1 MGFGDFLSK
10 VQEGRKVLE
19 SVQNELGQRKAQ
31 TEQPKS
37 KKKAADLLGRLD
49 LILEKADKIEREGVD
64 VTDLLQI
71 GSEIAKNSGNEKVR
85 QVAES
90 VSQVTADGKV
100 DTEELV
106 REGLETVANNTDN
119 ELLDELSE
127 RAGDILE
134 DGKIDKDELIAEG
147 LDAIGEHSGND
158 KIKSIAEAAKAVL
171 EDGKTDLGEILG
183 VSADVFKEEIEKA
196 GLSDLVKEASDIFDG
211 VSSLDEFLERGKAE
225 LKRLAELAAKAL
237 LDQFINS
244 FLNQGISKEFLHL
257 QHTPPRQK
265 WGRLSMGMSMDI
277 RLSGTLSGRFTGS
290 EVEINSQLS
299 SSAWAQGDLELDC
312 GFTIPVIKKKVEGH
326 AKANVSG
333 QLDCQ
338 ADAKVTLG
346 LKDKS
351 LVGKLYPTTVTT
363 QHDMLLKVEIPG
375 YIVSLWNGAASW
387 SFGYL
392 DPIDAF
398 FTHKL
403 GKYELLQL
411 QVPGYETSFSMQSLS
426 FTHGPK
432 GDFKIE
438 PGKDVAPMI
447 QKFEQYLPWNN

>member
-37 KKKAADLLGRLD
+37 EKKAADLLGRLD
-49 LILEKADKIEREGVD
+49 VILEKADKIEREGVD

-71 GSEIAKNSGNEKVR
+71 GSEIAKKSGNDTVR

-90 VSQVTADGKV
+90 VSQVAADGKIEA
-100 DTEELV
+100 EELIQ
-106 REGLETVANNTDN
+106 EGLST
-119 ELLDELSE
+119 
-127 RAGDILE
+127 
-134 DGKIDKDELIAEG
+134 
-147 LDAIGEHSGND
+147 IGEQTGND

-183 VSADVFKEEIEKA
+183 VGADVFKEEIEKA
-196 GLSDLVKEASDIFDG
+196 GLSDLVKEGADIFDG
-211 VSSLDEFLERGKAE
+211 VSSLDELLAKGKEE

-237 LDQFINS
+237 LDQFINN

-257 QHTPPRQK
+257 QHKPPRQK

-290 EVEINSQLS
+290 EIEINSQLS

-312 GFTIPVIKKKVEGH
+312 GFTIPVIKKKVEGQ
-326 AKANVSG
+326 ANATVSG